1 MSKQTKESRNYVHKV
16 NLSIG
21 SATKTV
27 NWMRNFIDVDKN
39 LKFHF
44 QVAKG
49 REQEEGK
56 KITTFKTFKVVGQII
71 FGL

>member
-1 MSKQTKESRNYVHKV
+1 
-16 NLSIG
+16 
-21 SATKTV
+21 
-27 NWMRNFIDVDKN
+27 MRNFIDVDKN

-56 KITTFKTFKVVGQII
+56 KITTFKTFEVVGQII
-71 FGL
+71 FGLLPQV

>member
-1 MSKQTKESRNYVHKV
+1 
-16 NLSIG
+16 
-21 SATKTV
+21 
-27 NWMRNFIDVDKN
+27 MRNFIDVDKN
-39 LKFHF
+39 LKF